1 MDIANI
7 NALTRSGS
15 YPAPHTA
22 VTSGPHR
29 PVTGSMRAATAT
41 VRDQQQPTEQVLQ
54 GELLQKR
61 RKSSAYDTEDLLD
74 SMRAMDRLLRDTAT
88 SATSATA
95 APPRDARRAIASY
108 MQQTIIPNT
117 LSGATAMGSIDYFV

>member
-7 NALTRSGS
+7 NALTLSGS
-15 YPAPHTA
+15 YPAPRTA
-22 VTSGPHR
+22 VTSGSPR
-29 PVTGSMRAATAT
+29 ALTGSTRVATAA

-61 RKSSAYDTEDLLD
+61 RKSTAYDTDLLD
-74 SMRAMDRLLRDTAT
+74 SMLAMDRLLRDTAT
-88 SATSATA
+88 TA
-95 APPRDARRAIASY
+95 ADSASPRDARRAIASY

-117 LSGATAMGSIDYFV
+117 LSGTTATGSIDYFV

>member
-7 NALTRSGS
+7 NGVTRSGS
-15 YPAPHTA
+15 YPAPRTA
-22 VTSGPHR
+22 VTSGPPR
-29 PVTGSMRAATAT
+29 ALTGLTRVATAA
-41 VRDQQQPTEQVLQ
+41 VRDQPQPTEQVLQ

-61 RKSSAYDTEDLLD
+61 RKASAYDTGDLLE

-88 SATSATA
+88 TAAT

-108 MQQTIIPNT
+108 MLQTIIPNT
-117 LSGATAMGSIDYFV
+117 LSGATATGSIDYFV

>member
-61 RKSSAYDTEDLLD
+61 RKASAYDTEDLLD

-88 SATSATA
+88 TSAA

-117 LSGATAMGSIDYFV
+117 LSGATATGSIDYFV

>member
-15 YPAPHTA
+15 YPVPRTA
-22 VTSGPHR
+22 VTSGSPR
-29 PVTGSMRAATAT
+29 ALTGSTRVATAA

-61 RKSSAYDTEDLLD
+61 RKSTAYDMVDLLD
-74 SMRAMDRLLRDTAT
+74 SMLAMDRLLRDTT
-88 SATSATA
+88 TTA
-95 APPRDARRAIASY
+95 ADSASPRDARRAIASY
-108 MQQTIIPNT
+108 MQQTIVPNT
-117 LSGATAMGSIDYFV
+117 RSGAATTGSIDYFV

>member
-7 NALTRSGS
+7 NALTRSGY

-29 PVTGSMRAATAT
+29 TVAGSMRVAAAA

-61 RKSSAYDTEDLLD
+61 RKASAYDTEDLLD
-74 SMRAMDRLLRDTAT
+74 SMRAMDRLLRDTA
-88 SATSATA
+88 AAA

-117 LSGATAMGSIDYFV
+117 LSGATATGSIDYFV